1 MNKYTDL
8 YPSAKTD
15 QKKAELFYHRLTE
28 TFKFAF
34 ANRMYLGDAKF
45 DKVEG
50 VMKNLT
56 SDAFIQH
63 IINEIK
69 DDKTFPSSS
78 GYYDSNVGFNTVSI
92 GVIIFIHFNFLQK
105 VYNGMDK
112 GTAHVAVMD
121 SHGNAVTVTSTVNL

>member
-8 YPSAKTD
+8 YPAAKTD
-15 QKKAELFYHRLTE
+15 QTKAELFYHRLTE

-45 DKVEG
+45 DKVDG
-50 VMKNLT
+50 VIKNLT

-63 IINEIK
+63 IIKEIK

-78 GYYDSNVGFNTVSI
+78 GYYDSNVILSVLKLSVLLILILYRKYTMEWTREQ
-92 GVIIFIHFNFLQK
+92 L
-105 VYNGMDK
+105 MW
-112 GTAHVAVMD
+112 
-121 SHGNAVTVTSTVNL
+121 L